1 MAKGQRRK
9 AIPKSVRFEVFKRD
23 KFTCQYCGESAPNVI
38 LEIDHIVPVS
48 KGGGNDIMNLVT
60 ACRDCNSGKT
70 NKRLDDNSAIMV
82 QKNQLDMMQER
93 REQLE
98 MMIRWRQ
105 ALEQERDVEVDAI
118 NVYFQT
124 NTKWHLS
131 ESGKSKIRKLIK
143 RFSFNEVYAACEIAV
158 DHYYDGSEYSWDNAF
173 MKVGGI
179 CYNRRKAAEQDAQ
192 SNIERE
198 HPNEQGHKC
207 TE

>member
-82 QKNQLDMMQER
+82 QKNQLDIMQER

-98 MMIRWRQ
+98 MMIQWR
-105 ALEQERDVEVDAI
+105 ASLDKELDIEADAI
-118 NVYFQT
+118 NVYIKN
-124 NTKWHLS
+124 NTKWEMDEEGIQATKRH
-131 ESGKSKIRKLIK
+131 IK
-143 RFSFNEVYAACEIAV
+143 RFGFNEVYTAWEIAISQ
-158 DHYYDGSEYSWDNAF
+158 YYNGSSYSWDKCYR
-173 MKVGGI
+173 MVGGI

-198 HPNEQGHKC
+198 HPNEQGNKC